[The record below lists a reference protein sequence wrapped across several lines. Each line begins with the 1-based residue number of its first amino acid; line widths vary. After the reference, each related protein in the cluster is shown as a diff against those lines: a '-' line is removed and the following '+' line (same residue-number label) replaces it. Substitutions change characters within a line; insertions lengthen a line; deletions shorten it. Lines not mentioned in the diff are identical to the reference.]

1 MVISKTLKRK
11 ESNYMNEKDYE
22 SLVQVRFERARDL
35 YYEAKELVKM
45 DCYKSANN
53 RAFYA
58 IEKCIKA
65 LLATRQIDVETHNGA
80 VSQFN
85 LLFIHPEDA
94 EFTKADYQK
103 IAKADRIRNASDYDD
118 FYIVN
123 KEETKDL
130 LEFVKGFLDRTER
143 YLLSWK

>member
-1 MVISKTLKRK
+1 MDER
-11 ESNYMNEKDYE
+11 DYE
-22 SLVQVRFERARDL
+22 SLVSVRVDR
-35 YYEAKELVKM
+35 AKELYSEAVKLVNM

-65 LLATRQIDVETHNGA
+65 LLATYKLDVETHNGA

-85 LLFIHPEDA
+85 LLFIHQKGTA
-94 EFTKADYQK
+94 FTKDDYQK

-123 KEETKDL
+123 KQETREL
-130 LEFVKGFLDRTER
+130 LEFVKEFLEKTEE
-143 YLLSWK
+143 YIHKTLY

>member
-1 MVISKTLKRK
+1 MD
-11 ESNYMNEKDYE
+11 EKDFMTLA
-22 SLVQVRFERARDL
+22 LVRLDRAKEL
-35 YYEAKELVKM
+35 YREAKELVKM
-45 DCYKSANN
+45 DSYKSANN

-65 LLATRQIDVETHNGA
+65 LLATQQMDVETHNGA

-85 LLFIHPEDA
+85 LLFIHQRNTA
-94 EFTKADYQK
+94 FTKTDYQE

-123 KEETKDL
+123 KEETKEL
-130 LEFVKGFLDRTER
+130 LAFVKDFLEKTEE
-143 YLLSWK
+143 YINKIA

>member
-1 MVISKTLKRK
+1 MDENYYKSLIS
-11 ESNYMNEKDYE
+11 
-22 SLVQVRFERARDL
+22 VRFDR
-35 YYEAKELVKM
+35 AKELYFEARELVNM
-45 DCYKSANN
+45 GSYKSANN

-65 LLATRQIDVETHNGA
+65 LLATQQIDVETHNGA

-85 LLFIHPEDA
+85 LLFIHQENTI
-94 EFTKADYQK
+94 FTKDDYRK

-123 KEETKDL
+123 KEETKEL
-130 LEFVKGFLDRTER
+130 LEFVKEFLEKTAH
-143 YLLSWK
+143 YITKAV

>member
-1 MVISKTLKRK
+1 MD
-11 ESNYMNEKDYE
+11 EKDYE
-22 SLVQVRFERARDL
+22 SLVSVRFDRAKEL
-35 YYEAKELVKM
+35 YSEAKELVKM

-65 LLATRQIDVETHNGA
+65 LLATRQMDVETHNGA

-85 LLFIHPEDA
+85 LLFIHQDNTV
-94 EFTKADYQK
+94 FTKDDYQK

-123 KEETKDL
+123 KVETKEL
-130 LEFVKGFLDRTER
+130 LEFVQDLLKKTEAEINKKQ
-143 YLLSWK
+143 YNKQ

>member
-1 MVISKTLKRK
+1 MD
-11 ESNYMNEKDYE
+11 EKDYE
-22 SLVQVRFERARDL
+22 SLISVRFNRAKEL
-35 YYEAKELVKM
+35 YSEAKELVKM

-65 LLATRQIDVETHNGA
+65 LLATRQMDVETHNGA

-85 LLFIHPEDA
+85 LLFIHQADTI
-94 EFTKADYQK
+94 FTKDDYQK

-123 KEETKDL
+123 KEETREL
-130 LEFVKGFLDRTER
+130 IEFVKNFLKKVEEYIDEI
-143 YLLSWK
+143 L

>member
-1 MVISKTLKRK
+1 MD
-11 ESNYMNEKDYE
+11 ESHYE
-22 SLVQVRFERARDL
+22 SLVSVRFDRAKEL
-35 YYEAKELVKM
+35 YSEAKELVKL

-65 LLATRQIDVETHNGA
+65 LLATRQMDVQTYNGA

-85 LLFIHPEDA
+85 LLFIHQENSA
-94 EFTKADYQK
+94 FTKADYQK

-123 KEETKDL
+123 KEETKEL
-130 LEFVKGFLDRTER
+130 LEFVKDFLEKSGEYINNDRTND
-143 YLLSWK
+143 

>member
-1 MVISKTLKRK
+1 MDK
-11 ESNYMNEKDYE
+11 NYYE
-22 SLVQVRFERARDL
+22 SLVTVRFDR
-35 YYEAKELVKM
+35 AKELYVEAKQLTDM

-53 RAFYA
+53 RAFYS

-65 LLATRQIDVETHNGA
+65 LLATKQMDVETHNGA

-85 LLFIHPEDA
+85 LLFIHQEKGY
-94 EFTKADYQK
+94 FTKADYQK

-123 KEETKDL
+123 KEETREL
-130 LEFVKGFLDRTER
+130 LEFARDFLDKTEK
-143 YLLSWK
+143 YIIKTK

>member
-1 MVISKTLKRK
+1 MDERDFKALALVRLNRAK
-11 ESNYMNEKDYE
+11 E
-22 SLVQVRFERARDL
+22 L
-35 YYEAKELVKM
+35 YIEAKELVKM
-45 DCYKSANN
+45 DSYKSANN

-65 LLATRQIDVETHNGA
+65 LLATQQMDVETHNGA

-85 LLFIHPEDA
+85 LLFIHKGNSS
-94 EFTKADYQK
+94 FTKDDYQK

-123 KEETKDL
+123 KEETREL
-130 LEFVKGFLDRTER
+130 LEFVEEFLGKTEE
-143 YLLSWK
+143 YIWKR

>member
-1 MVISKTLKRK
+1 MD
-11 ESNYMNEKDYE
+11 EMDYK
-22 SLVQVRFERARDL
+22 SLVSVRFDRAKEL
-35 YYEAKELVKM
+35 YSEAKELVKM

-58 IEKCIKA
+58 VEKCIKA
-65 LLATRQIDVETHNGA
+65 LLATKQIDVETHNGA

-85 LLFIHPEDA
+85 LLFIHQKNA
-94 EFTKADYQK
+94 VFTKDDYQK

-123 KEETKDL
+123 KEETKEL
-130 LEFVKGFLDRTER
+130 LEFVKDFLEKAGEYINNDRTND
-143 YLLSWK
+143 

>member
-1 MVISKTLKRK
+1 MDKKDFIALALVRLDRAK
-11 ESNYMNEKDYE
+11 E
-22 SLVQVRFERARDL
+22 L
-35 YYEAKELVKM
+35 YIEAKELVKM
-45 DCYKSANN
+45 DSYKSANN

-65 LLATRQIDVETHNGA
+65 LLATQQMDVETHNGA

-85 LLFIHPEDA
+85 LLFIHQGNTV
-94 EFTKADYQK
+94 FTKTDYQK

-123 KEETKDL
+123 KEETREL
-130 LEFVKGFLDRTER
+130 LEFVKEFLERTAE
-143 YLLSWK
+143 YIHETA

>member
-1 MVISKTLKRK
+1 MDK
-11 ESNYMNEKDYE
+11 KDYD
-22 SLVQVRFERARDL
+22 SLISIRMERAREL
-35 YYEAKELVKM
+35 CREAGELVER

-65 LLATRQIDVETHNGA
+65 LLATHQLDVGTHNGA

-85 LLFIHPEDA
+85 LLFIHQNTVFTQEDY
-94 EFTKADYQK
+94 KK

-118 FYIVN
+118 FYVVN
-123 KEETKDL
+123 KEETKEL
-130 LEFVKGFLDRTER
+130 LQFVKEFLEKAEKYIVTC
-143 YLLSWK
+143 SG

>member
-1 MVISKTLKRK
+1 MDK
-11 ESNYMNEKDYE
+11 NHYE
-22 SLVQVRFERARDL
+22 SLVSVRFDRAREL
-35 YYEAKELVKM
+35 YSEAMELVNM

-65 LLATRQIDVETHNGA
+65 LLATQQMDVETHNRA
-80 VSQFN
+80 ISQFN
-85 LLFIHPEDA
+85 LLFIHQENTPFKKD
-94 EFTKADYQK
+94 DYQK

-123 KEETKDL
+123 KEETKEL
-130 LEFVKGFLDRTER
+130 LEFVENFLKKADAYIKKTI
-143 YLLSWK
+143 

>member
-1 MVISKTLKRK
+1 
-11 ESNYMNEKDYE
+11 MNEKDYE
-22 SLVQVRFERARDL
+22 ALVSVRFERAKDL
-35 YYEAKELVKM
+35 YYEATELVKM

-53 RAFYA
+53 RSFYA

-65 LLATRQIDVETHNGA
+65 LLATRQMDVETHNGA

-85 LLFIHPEDA
+85 LLFIHQENSL
-94 EFTKADYQK
+94 FSKADYQK

-123 KEETKDL
+123 KEETKEL
-130 LEFVKGFLDRTER
+130 LKFVKYFLERTEK
-143 YLLSWK
+143 YLAER

>member
-1 MVISKTLKRK
+1 MD
-11 ESNYMNEKDYE
+11 EKDYE
-22 SLVQVRFERARDL
+22 SLVSVRFDRAKEF
-35 YYEAKELVKM
+35 YSEAKELVKM

-65 LLATRQIDVETHNGA
+65 LLATRQMDVETHNGA

-85 LLFIHPEDA
+85 LLFIHQDNTV
-94 EFTKADYQK
+94 FTKDDYQK

-123 KEETKDL
+123 KDETKEL
-130 LEFVKGFLDRTER
+130 LEFVQDLLNKTESEI
-143 YLLSWK
+143 YKILK